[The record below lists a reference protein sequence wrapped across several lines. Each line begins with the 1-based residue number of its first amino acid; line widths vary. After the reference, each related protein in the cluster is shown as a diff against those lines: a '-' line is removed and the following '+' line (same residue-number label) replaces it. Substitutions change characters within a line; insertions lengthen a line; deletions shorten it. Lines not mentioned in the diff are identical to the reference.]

1 MPVLMISTNV
11 TAGNSAVVLHRLSR
25 EVAKMLGKPE
35 SYVMVQLHD
44 RQRMLFAG
52 SDAPLAYCELKSIG
66 LPFERNTEFCDRLC
80 MLIDELLGV
89 PPKRVYIEFKVTERH
104 LFGWNSQTF

>member
-1 MPVLMISTNV
+1 MK
-11 TAGNSAVVLHRLSR
+11 RLSR
-25 EVAKMLGKPE
+25 EVAAMLGKPE

-89 PPKRVYIEFKVTERH
+89 PPKRVYIEFMVTERH
-104 LFGWNSQTF
+104 MFGWNSQTF

>member
-25 EVAKMLGKPE
+25 EVAEMLGKPE

-44 RQRMLFAG
+44 RQRMLFAN

-66 LPFERNTEFCDRLC
+66 LPVERNTEFCDRLC
-80 MLIDELLGV
+80 MLINELLGV
-89 PPKRVYIEFKVTERH
+89 PPKRVYIEFMVTERH
-104 LFGWNSQTF
+104 MCGWNSQTF